1 MLVQIAAESE
11 QVEQASERAAHVNEA
26 VLWPRETVMI
36 VSKVTVPMLSRR
48 RVRLTYERLARPSG
62 GSANTA
68 TSVRRSFCG
77 LTTDGIPA
85 RILGHHLARHG
96 PTDNQAPLYHLRLY
110 VVESLEHEHGIIY

>member
-1 MLVQIAAESE
+1 MGELKHKMKRNLLLEMGKKKLGCMLVQIAAESE
-11 QVEQASERAAHVNEA
+11 QVEQGSERAAHVNEA

-96 PTDNQAPLYHLRLY
+96 LTDN
-110 VVESLEHEHGIIY
+110 